1 MQIWKESLA
10 SMSDQRSVNSENE
23 KILLTLGLCAKAGKL
38 IFGVP
43 MICEAMK
50 KGGKNMPLI
59 VLEASDASENTQK
72 KISDKCKF
80 YGVEHVR
87 LCHDGERLASAVGK
101 TAKLGAVAV
110 TDKGLCLL
118 IKKHI

>member
-1 MQIWKESLA
+1 MTIWKESLA
-10 SMSDQRSVNSENE
+10 NMSEQISVKPENE

-43 MICEAMK
+43 MICEAMSK
-50 KGGKNMPLI
+50 NGRNMPLI
-59 VLEASDASENTQK
+59 VLEASDTSENTHK
-72 KISDKCKF
+72 KIVDKCKF
-80 YGVEHVR
+80 YGVEHIR
-87 LCHDGERLASAVGK
+87 LCHDGARLSGAVGK

>member
-1 MQIWKESLA
+1 
-10 SMSDQRSVNSENE
+10 
-23 KILLTLGLCAKAGKL
+23 
-38 IFGVP
+38 

-50 KGGKNMPLI
+50 KGGRNMPLI

-80 YGVEHVR
+80 YGVEHIR